1 METVCLS
8 GTSPQPPT
16 PAPHPQVQTACV
28 ATLNE
33 QPSGCS
39 LRTQQRAQ
47 PTPPQQRSVPTQ
59 KPEGPGV
66 LGRHQLESR
75 PQSMFHP
82 RAPSPTRSAG
92 TTGLDTTATP

>member
-1 METVCLS
+1 VR
-8 GTSPQPPT
+8 
-16 PAPHPQVQTACV
+16 TACA
-28 ATLNE
+28 ATPTK

-59 KPEGPGV
+59 NPEGPGV
-66 LGRHQLESR
+66 LGRHQLASR

-92 TTGLDTTATP
+92 TTGLDTPHHP